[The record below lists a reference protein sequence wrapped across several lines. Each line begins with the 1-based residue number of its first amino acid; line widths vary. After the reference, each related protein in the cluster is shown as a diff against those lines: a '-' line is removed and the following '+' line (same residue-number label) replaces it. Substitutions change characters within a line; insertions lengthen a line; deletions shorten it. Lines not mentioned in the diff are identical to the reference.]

1 MDGHATLAGD
11 WALWRDVAVR
21 SAGFPVAGLDVF
33 GPGDESGRLR
43 QIAGDRRFREAVTWQ
58 NPAALANA
66 VDKAA
71 AGAAT
76 KPSRARQREE
86 IVASYWQRYCA
97 KNDTIG
103 FFGPL
108 AWGRVS
114 DDGPPLGVRSG
125 ALVRERSVHLE
136 AWAVQALATSLDAS
150 LAVAAGPHS
159 ERELRAALE
168 AHADAGVRERGLAA
182 LERLEAA
189 RDALGAAPSDEL
201 ADALAALDQTF
212 SDLTGREAVRNP
224 GQAYGA
230 RTLAYVDCMRDL
242 DVTIGPDLLAGLAP
256 ALHVLFEAGRWYC
269 GEVNAIGAD
278 IVTDALPAGGRGP
291 FLDVLMRALPAL
303 MQQPPR
309 IAAVVAE
316 LERRMTRLLADPDP
330 ATIAGRA
337 VAAFADHRPG
347 WPAAVFQSVD
357 LQVAAGDPHA
367 IAAGD
372 WLGVIGDVH
381 PGAAPIIQGVFAH
394 RAPDPQALVRAW
406 AADVGR
412 RVAFLMPPWS
422 PQIGV
427 EARGIAVT
435 PEDAV
440 HIATRPDGR
449 AQAPRRTWLPHELMI
464 DGDDLVDR
472 AGALRVPVIDAFF
485 LPIFVSGVRAFELL
499 PETEH
504 NPRQQV
510 GQTVMRRES
519 WSVPSSEVPQRA
531 ADVPAFARDRGMPR
545 RVFTKSPLE
554 RKPMYLDTHSPVL
567 GRILC
572 RQARQ
577 AASSDP
583 QGSIR
588 FSEMLPGPEDCWLHD
603 PDGNRY
609 VAELRLVAVDRK
621 HRAVARTAV
630 CS

>member
-1 MDGHATLAGD
+1 M
-11 WALWRDVAVR
+11 WRDVAVR
-21 SAGFPVAGLDVF
+21 SAGFPVGGLDVF
-33 GPGDESGRLR
+33 GPGDERGRLR
-43 QIAGDRRFREAVTWQ
+43 EVAGDWLFREAVMWQ

-66 VDKAA
+66 VDKVA

-150 LAVAAGPHS
+150 LVVAAGPHT

-168 AHADAGVRERGLAA
+168 AHADASVRERGLAD

-189 RDALGAAPSDEL
+189 RDALAAAAPTEL
-201 ADALAALDQTF
+201 GEALAALDQTF
-212 SDLTGREAVRNP
+212 SELTGREPVRNP

-242 DVTIGPDLLAGLAP
+242 DVTLGPELLAGLAP

-269 GEVNAIGAD
+269 GEVNAVGAD
-278 IVTDALPAGGRGP
+278 IVGDALPAGGRGP
-291 FLDVLMRALPAL
+291 FVDVLKRALPAL

-316 LERRMTRLLADPDP
+316 LERRMTRLLVDLDP
-330 ATIAGRA
+330 ATIAARA
-337 VAAFADHRPG
+337 VAMFADHRPG

-357 LQVAAGDPHA
+357 VQIAASDPHA

-394 RAPDPQALVRAW
+394 RAPDPRALVRTW

-412 RVAFLMPPWS
+412 RDAFLMPPWS
-422 PQIGV
+422 EQIGV

-440 HIATRPDGR
+440 HIAARPDVR
-449 AQAPRRTWLPHELMI
+449 AQAPRRTWLPDELMV
-464 DGDDLVDR
+464 DGTDLVDR
-472 AGALRVPVIDAFF
+472 RGELRVPVVDAFF
-485 LPIFVSGVRAFELL
+485 MPIFVAGVREFELL
-499 PETEH
+499 AETEH
-504 NPRQQV
+504 NPRQQI
-510 GQTVMRRES
+510 GRTVMRRES
-519 WSVPSSEVPQRA
+519 WNVPATDVPQRA
-531 ADVPAFARDRGMPR
+531 EDVPAFARDRGMPR

-577 AASSDP
+577 AAASDEP
-583 QGSIR
+583 GRIR
-588 FSEMLPGPEDCWLHD
+588 FSEMLPGPEQCWLHD
-603 PDGNRY
+603 PDGNSY

-621 HRAVARTAV
+621 HRAGADR
-630 CS
+630 